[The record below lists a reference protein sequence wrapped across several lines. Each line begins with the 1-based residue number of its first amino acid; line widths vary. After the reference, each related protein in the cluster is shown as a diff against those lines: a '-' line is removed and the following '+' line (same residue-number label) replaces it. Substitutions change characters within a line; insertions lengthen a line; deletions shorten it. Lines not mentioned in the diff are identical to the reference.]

1 MNTIRNYL
9 DSLFL
14 NVPKTA
20 ETQKA
25 KKDLLSI
32 MEDHYYELIEEGKN
46 ENEAIGT
53 VINEFGS
60 IDELLAELEL
70 EKKIPLNKTLNFLT
84 L

>member
-32 MEDHYYELIEEGKN
+32 MEDHYYELIEEGKMKPLVQSLTN
-46 ENEAIGT
+46 SA
-53 VINEFGS
+53 
-60 IDELLAELEL
+60 LL
-70 EKKIPLNKTLNFLT
+70 TSF
-84 L
+84 

>member
-32 MEDHYYELIEEGKN
+32 MEDHYYELIEEGKMKMKPLVQSLTN
-46 ENEAIGT
+46 SA
-53 VINEFGS
+53 
-60 IDELLAELEL
+60 LL
-70 EKKIPLNKTLNFLT
+70 TSF
-84 L
+84 